1 MRPSGRRLATMKVWS
16 SSGTAIPTATGV
28 SVGDAGD
35 GALGAGDTG
44 ATGAGATA
52 TGGATCGVAA
62 GREPVNHTAPAATV
76 GTRTA
81 DSTITRP
88 NDARRAAGIGAAFRF
103 VRDIVSS
110 RSFLLNE
117 IAPASRLP
125 TAPSGRLLMPLNR
138 FPNRSGRGVA
148 QQFPLQLD
156 LARNGPKTVA
166 FAHEK
171 VWGRLPQ
178 TVKRRPFICA
188 EEEISPALT
197 AWPRQTSTS
206 THWISCSA

>member
-1 MRPSGRRLATMKVWS
+1 MNVWS
-16 SSGTAIPTATGV
+16 SSGTAIPTGTGV
-28 SVGDAGD
+28 SSAVAVGVVTADLGARRYLALIVGDAVG
-35 GALGAGDTG
+35 GALCAGDTG
-44 ATGAGATA
+44 ATGAGATD
-52 TGGATCGVAA
+52 TGGATCGAA
-62 GREPVNHTAPAATV
+62 VGREPVSHTAPAATV

-156 LARNGPKTVA
+156 LARNGPQPS
-166 FAHEK
+166 
-171 VWGRLPQ
+171 RSRM
-178 TVKRRPFICA
+178 KRSGDSPSDGETTAFICA
-188 EEEISPALT
+188 EAEISP
-197 AWPRQTSTS
+197 
-206 THWISCSA
+206 C